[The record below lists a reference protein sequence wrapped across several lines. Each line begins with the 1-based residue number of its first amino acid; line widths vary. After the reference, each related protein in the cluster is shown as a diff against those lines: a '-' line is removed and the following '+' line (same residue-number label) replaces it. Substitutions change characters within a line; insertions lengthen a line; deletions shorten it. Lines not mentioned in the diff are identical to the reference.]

1 MTATARTFV
10 ARYSPLRRPARRLAL
25 VAMVCALVAARG
37 SAQDQEPFPR
47 TAPTG
52 GNAPRAQDP
61 VPAPSTSGQTQ
72 APGLVDPT
80 RPDAELLRRL
90 GMAGGPAAGS
100 GGALPLLRPPVV
112 ALKAVLA
119 GDRASVRVL
128 LDVGGALVAVAPG
141 SSFVADGRTVRVEPL
156 AGSDLLLRVDGLE
169 QALVLPLG
177 LSPAANPPANPSSP
191 ANPNIPV
198 REPRLG
204 RVDLRAVPLEQ
215 AARLLADL
223 SGLNVAVS
231 AQAAALPVS
240 VYLSDVEPLVAVR
253 AICESHQLWW
263 RRDAATGIVRVG
275 TAGEYQRDLAELQE
289 ERTEA
294 FTLHYPN
301 VFDVGRAVR
310 ELYGDRVVVRQQ
322 SLQDESLIELSN
334 RLSRFD
340 LFDGRQQGFGQTVA
354 GNGQQNGA
362 FGQQSRFGSGF
373 GSGFG
378 AGFGGGAGIGNGFG
392 QQDAGGFGA
401 FGNGQFGGNGFG
413 PQLDLLRAQTWTAA
427 EIQRLEQA
435 IERLQAGGDA
445 DAAKDVQ
452 REVAGRTRS
461 PIFVT
466 IAPRQNKVLVRTRD
480 TAALEQIRGLVQS
493 LDVPTALVLLEV
505 RVLGIDDLDGFESFF
520 EYQGADGSIAGQ
532 VTTGN
537 IQRAPAGTPGPGG
550 TGLRSGDLIFQYVD
564 ATFGARLQML
574 ERDNRVHSLATP
586 ILLTAN
592 NEVSR
597 LFVGKEVPIN
607 RSFVGG
613 QINLNQATA
622 TTTTGTT
629 SIEFRPV
636 GTTLLMTP
644 SINADRTVTLK
655 IVQEQSNADGTATVL
670 VPSGTGFQPQTVNIV
685 SSQTVSGTIV
695 AKSDLAVAFG
705 GLVET
710 GESLVSEKVPLLG
723 DIPVLGLLFRR
734 DVERKTRR
742 EIVIVVKPYVIGTP
756 SEQVGRSRSVLRDL
770 GVDLDRLEPR
780 LPEGEER
787 APADTLFGPGGSPA
801 KPRFRVHGVDAP
813 AGGPK

>member
-1 MTATARTFV
+1 MTPFV
-10 ARYSPLRRPARRLAL
+10 RPSLASRRLPGLTIGLAIGL
-25 VAMVCALVAARG
+25 AAGVAA
-37 SAQDQEPFPR
+37 AQDQEPFPR
-47 TAPTG
+47 PTPAGGAAPI
-52 GNAPRAQDP
+52 RSAQDP
-61 VPAPSTSGQTQ
+61 VPSPSTTGAVQGQPQ
-72 APGLVDPT
+72 VQDPT
-80 RPDAELLRRL
+80 RADDELLRRL
-90 GMAGGPAAGS
+90 GVQGSSNGVMLPPA
-100 GGALPLLRPPVV
+100 RPPQVTV
-112 ALKAVLA
+112 KAVLA
-119 GDRASVRVL
+119 ADARRVRVL
-128 LDVGGALVAVAPG
+128 LDVDGALVPVAAG
-141 SSFVADGRTVRVEPL
+141 GAFVANGRNVRVESTG
-156 AGSDLLLRVDGLE
+156 AGELLLRVDGLDRS
-169 QALVLPLG
+169 LVVPLG
-177 LSPAANPPANPSSP
+177 LAAASAEAAPPAPQ
-191 ANPNIPV
+191 
-198 REPRLG
+198 RDPRLV
-204 RVDLRAVPLEQ
+204 RVDLRSVPLEQ

-231 AQAAALPVS
+231 AQAAVLPVS
-240 VYLSDVEPLVAVR
+240 TYLSDVEPLVAVQTL
-253 AICESHQLWW
+253 CESHQLWW
-263 RRDAATGIVRVG
+263 RRDPSTGIVRIS
-275 TAGEYQRDLAELQE
+275 TAAEYQRNLGELQE
-289 ERTEA
+289 ERTET

-301 VFDVGRAVR
+301 VFDVGRALR
-310 ELYGDRVVVRQQ
+310 ELYGDRVVLRQQ
-322 SLQDESLIELSN
+322 ALQDESLIELSN

-340 LFDGRQQGFGQTVA
+340 LFDGRQQGFGQTIN

-378 AGFGGGAGIGNGFG
+378 AGFGGGSGFDG
-392 QQDAGGFGA
+392 SPFGGFGS
-401 FGNGQFGGNGFG
+401 GSNGQLGYGNQF
-413 PQLDLLRAQTWTAA
+413 DLLRAQNWTAM

-435 IERLQAGGDA
+435 VERLQAEGGLDA
-445 DAAKDVQ
+445 EKGVQ
-452 REVAGRTRS
+452 KEVAGRVRA
-461 PIFVT
+461 PIYVT

-480 TAALEQIRGLVQS
+480 VATLEQIRGLVQN

-613 QINLNQATA
+613 QINLNQSTT

-710 GESLVSEKVPLLG
+710 ASSLVQEKVPLLG

-734 DVERKTRR
+734 DIERKTRR

-770 GVDLDRLEPR
+770 GVTVDELEPR
-780 LPEGEER
+780 LQKGEKR
-787 APADTLFGPGGSPA
+787 SDADRLFGPGQEA
-801 KPRFRVHGVDAP
+801 TRPRFRVHGVDAP
-813 AGGPK
+813 SGGPR

>member
-1 MTATARTFV
+1 MRATARTFV
-10 ARYSPLRRPARRLAL
+10 VPGSSLLRLAL
-25 VAMVCALVAARG
+25 RPLALSLLGALVAARG

-47 TAPTG
+47 TTPAGTA
-52 GNAPRAQDP
+52 APRAQDP
-61 VPAPSTSGQTQ
+61 VPAPSTSGQ
-72 APGLVDPT
+72 APNASPALQDPT

-90 GMAGGPAAGS
+90 GMAGGAAAGN
-100 GGALPLLRPPVV
+100 GGALPPLRPPVV

-119 GDRASVRVL
+119 ADRAGVRVL
-128 LDVGGALVAVAPG
+128 LDVGGALVAATPG
-141 SSFVADGRTVRVEPL
+141 SSFVAEGRTVRVEPL
-156 AGSDLLLRVDGLE
+156 TGSDLLLRVDGLE

-177 LSPAANPPANPSSP
+177 LAPGAAVPAAAATTNA
-191 ANPNIPV
+191 PV
-198 REPRLG
+198 REPRLA
-204 RVDLRAVPLEQ
+204 RVDLRTVPLEQ

-253 AICESHQLWW
+253 TICESHQLWW

-322 SLQDESLIELSN
+322 SLQDESLIDLSN

-340 LFDGRQQGFGQTVA
+340 LFDGRQQGFGQTIN

-362 FGQQSRFGSGF
+362 FGQQGA
-373 GSGFG
+373 FG
-378 AGFGGGAGIGNGFG
+378 AGLGVGFGGGLGGGIGFG
-392 QQDAGGFGA
+392 QTDGGLGA
-401 FGNGQFGGNGFG
+401 FGNGQFGQNGFG
-413 PQLDLLRAQTWTAA
+413 SQLDLLRAQNWTAS

-445 DAAKDVQ
+445 DAAKDRQ

-613 QINLNQATA
+613 QINLNQATT

-670 VPSGTGFQPQTVNIV
+670 VPSGTGFQSQTVNIV

-770 GVDLDRLEPR
+770 GVDLEQLEPR
-780 LPEGEER
+780 LPEGEQR
-787 APADTLFGPGGSPA
+787 APADTLFGPGAAPG

>member
-1 MTATARTFV
+1 MTATIRTFAV
-10 ARYSPLRRPARRLAL
+10 RGFATHLAFAVAL
-25 VAMVCALVAARG
+25 VAG
-37 SAQDQEPFPR
+37 HGGAQEQEPSP
-47 TAPTG
+47 APG
-52 GNAPRAQDP
+52 ASAAPRGQDP
-61 VPAPSTSGQTQ
+61 VPAPSTTGQPAAAVVQ
-72 APGLVDPT
+72 DPT

-90 GMAGGPAAGS
+90 GMPGGSAVGG
-100 GGALPLLRPPVV
+100 GGALPLLRPPQV

-119 GDRASVRVL
+119 ADPAQVRVL
-128 LDVGGALVAVAPG
+128 LDVGGVLVAAVPG
-141 SSFVADGRTVRVEPL
+141 SSFVAEGRTVRVEPL
-156 AGSDLLLRVDGLE
+156 AGGELRLRVDGLE

-177 LSPAANPPANPSSP
+177 LPPATAAPAAGAPTAAAN
-191 ANPNIPV
+191 ANAPV
-198 REPRLG
+198 RELRLA
-204 RVDLRAVPLEQ
+204 RVDLRTVPLEQ

-223 SGLNVAVS
+223 SGVNVAVS
-231 AQAAALPVS
+231 ALAAALPVS

-253 AICESHQLWW
+253 TICESHQLWW

-310 ELYGDRVVVRQQ
+310 ELYGDRVVIRQQ
-322 SLQDESLIELSN
+322 LLQDESLIELAN

-340 LFDGRQQGFGQTVA
+340 LFDGRQQGFGQGFN

-362 FGQQSRFGSGF
+362 FGQQGAFGAGL
-373 GSGFG
+373 GGGLG
-378 AGFGGGAGIGNGFG
+378 AGFGGGLGGGLGFG
-392 QQDAGGFGA
+392 QVDGGVGA
-401 FGNGQFGGNGFG
+401 FGNGQLGQNGFG
-413 PQLDLLRAQTWTAA
+413 SQLELLRAQNWTAA

-445 DAAKDVQ
+445 GAQKDVQ

-670 VPSGTGFQPQTVNIV
+670 VPSGTGFQTQTVNIV

-710 GESLVSEKVPLLG
+710 SESLVSEKVPLLG

-756 SEQVGRSRSVLRDL
+756 SEQVGRSRSVLREL
-770 GVDLDRLEPR
+770 GVDLEQLEPR
-780 LPEGEER
+780 LPEGEQR
-787 APADTLFGPGGSPA
+787 APADTLFGPGGAPS

-813 AGGPK
+813 DGGPK

>member
-1 MTATARTFV
+1 MTATIRTFA
-10 ARYSPLRRPARRLAL
+10 ARCFATHLAFAVAL
-25 VAMVCALVAARG
+25 VAGQGVA
-37 SAQDQEPFPR
+37 QEQEPSP
-47 TAPTG
+47 APG
-52 GNAPRAQDP
+52 ASAAPRGQDP
-61 VPAPSTSGQTQ
+61 VPAPSTTGQPAAAAVQ
-72 APGLVDPT
+72 DPT

-90 GMAGGPAAGS
+90 GMPGGSAVGG
-100 GGALPLLRPPVV
+100 GGALPLLRPPQV

-119 GDRASVRVL
+119 ADPAQVRVL
-128 LDVGGALVAVAPG
+128 LDVGGVLVAAVPG
-141 SSFVADGRTVRVEPL
+141 SSFVAEGRTVRVEPL
-156 AGSDLLLRVDGLE
+156 AGGELRLRVDGLE
-169 QALVLPLG
+169 QVLVLPLG
-177 LSPAANPPANPSSP
+177 LPPLAPAP
-191 ANPNIPV
+191 ANPNPPV
-198 REPRLG
+198 REPRLA
-204 RVDLRAVPLEQ
+204 RVDLRTVPLEQ

-223 SGLNVAVS
+223 SGVNVAVS
-231 AQAAALPVS
+231 ALAAALPVS

-310 ELYGDRVVVRQQ
+310 ELYGDRVVIRQQ
-322 SLQDESLIELSN
+322 LLQDESLIELAN

-340 LFDGRQQGFGQTVA
+340 LFDGRQQGFGQGFN

-362 FGQQSRFGSGF
+362 FGQQGAFGAGL
-373 GSGFG
+373 GGGLG
-378 AGFGGGAGIGNGFG
+378 AGFGGGLGVG
-392 QQDAGGFGA
+392 QVDGGGGGA
-401 FGNGQFGGNGFG
+401 FGNGQLGQNGSG
-413 PQLDLLRAQTWTAA
+413 SQLDLLRAQTWTAG

-445 DAAKDVQ
+445 GAQKDLQ

-670 VPSGTGFQPQTVNIV
+670 VPSGTGFQAQTVNIV

-756 SEQVGRSRSVLRDL
+756 SEQVGRSRSVLREL
-770 GVDLDRLEPR
+770 GVDLEQLEPR
-780 LPEGEER
+780 LPEGEQR
-787 APADTLFGPGGSPA
+787 TPADTLFGPGGAPS

-813 AGGPK
+813 DGGPK

>member
-1 MTATARTFV
+1 MTATIRTFA
-10 ARYSPLRRPARRLAL
+10 ARCFATPLAFAVAL
-25 VAMVCALVAARG
+25 VAGHGVAQETEPAPG
-37 SAQDQEPFPR
+37 ASA
-47 TAPTG
+47 
-52 GNAPRAQDP
+52 APRGQDP
-61 VPAPSTSGQTQ
+61 VPAPSTTGQPA
-72 APGLVDPT
+72 APASVQDPT

-90 GMAGGPAAGS
+90 GMPGATAGGG
-100 GGALPLLRPPVV
+100 GGALPLLRPPPIV
-112 ALKAVLA
+112 LKAVLA
-119 GDRASVRVL
+119 ADPAQVRVL
-128 LDVGGALVAVAPG
+128 LDVGGALVAAVPG
-141 SSFVADGRTVRVEPL
+141 SAFVADGRTVQVEPL
-156 AGSDLLLRVDGLE
+156 AGGELRLRIDGLE

-177 LSPAANPPANPSSP
+177 LPPANAAP
-191 ANPNIPV
+191 AAAANANGPV
-198 REPRLG
+198 REARLA
-204 RVDLRAVPLEQ
+204 RVDLRTVPLEQ

-223 SGLNVAVS
+223 SGVNVAVS
-231 AQAAALPVS
+231 ASAAALPVS

-253 AICESHQLWW
+253 TICESHQLWW

-322 SLQDESLIELSN
+322 LLQDESLIELAN

-340 LFDGRQQGFGQTVA
+340 LFDGRQQGFGQGFN

-362 FGQQSRFGSGF
+362 FGQQGAFGAGL
-373 GSGFG
+373 GGGLGAGLG
-378 AGFGGGAGIGNGFG
+378 AGFGGGLGGGLGFG
-392 QQDAGGFGA
+392 QVDGGVGA
-401 FGNGQFGGNGFG
+401 FGNGQLGQNGFG
-413 PQLDLLRAQTWTAA
+413 SQLDLLRAQNWTAG

-445 DAAKDVQ
+445 DAQKDVQ

-670 VPSGTGFQPQTVNIV
+670 VPAGTGFQPQTVNIV

-756 SEQVGRSRSVLRDL
+756 SEQVGRSRSVLREL
-770 GVDLDRLEPR
+770 GVDLDQLEPR
-780 LPEGEER
+780 LPEGEQR
-787 APADTLFGPGGSPA
+787 TPADTLFGPGGAPS

-813 AGGPK
+813 DGGPK

>member
-1 MTATARTFV
+1 MTATARTLV
-10 ARYSPLRRPARRLAL
+10 ARCAAPRPQALRPLAL
-25 VAMVCALVAARG
+25 LTLVGVFVVARG

-47 TAPTG
+47 PVPAG
-52 GNAPRAQDP
+52 AAAPRAQDP
-61 VPAPSTSGQTQ
+61 VPAPSTAGQ
-72 APGLVDPT
+72 APTPGLADPT

-90 GMAGGPAAGS
+90 GMVGGAVVGS
-100 GGALPLLRPPVV
+100 GSAPLLRPPSV

-119 GDRASVRVL
+119 ADRASVRVL
-128 LDVGGALVAVAPG
+128 LEVGGALVVATPG
-141 SSFVADGRTVRVEPL
+141 SSFVAEGRTLRVESST
-156 AGSDLLLRVDGLE
+156 GSDLLLRVDGLE
-169 QALVLPLG
+169 QAMVLPLG
-177 LSPAANPPANPSSP
+177 LSPAATAP
-191 ANPNIPV
+191 ANPNAPAIPQVPV
-198 REPRLG
+198 REPRLA
-204 RVDLRAVPLEQ
+204 RVDLRTVPLEQ

-340 LFDGRQQGFGQTVA
+340 LFDGRQQGFGQTIN

-378 AGFGGGAGIGNGFG
+378 AGFGGGAGVGNGFG
-392 QQDAGGFGA
+392 QQDGGFGA
-401 FGNGQFGGNGFG
+401 FGNGQFGQNGFG
-413 PQLDLLRAQTWTAA
+413 SPLELLRAQNWTAS

-445 DAAKDVQ
+445 DAAKDLQ

-480 TAALEQIRGLVQS
+480 AAALEQIRGLVQS

-613 QINLNQATA
+613 QINLNQATT

-780 LPEGEER
+780 LPEGEQR
-787 APADTLFGPGGSPA
+787 APADTLFGPGAAPG